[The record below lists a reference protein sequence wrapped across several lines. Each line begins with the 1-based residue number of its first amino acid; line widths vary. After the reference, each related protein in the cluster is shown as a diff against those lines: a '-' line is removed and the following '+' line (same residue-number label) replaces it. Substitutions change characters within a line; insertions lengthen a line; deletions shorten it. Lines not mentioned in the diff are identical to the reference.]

1 MGVEPQ
7 YLRLQIVLEHHG
19 LRRVTEVPL
28 AGFDIVRLRLEAS
41 IQNLGMVQLLTQAVT
56 TAIKKD
62 MIDQILREP
71 SQEPADDVPA

>member
-7 YLRLQIVLEHHG
+7 YLRLQIVPEHHG

-28 AGFDIVRLRLEAS
+28 AGFDIVRLGLEAS

-62 MIDQILREP
+62 MLREP
-71 SQEPADDVPA
+71 SQEPADDAPA